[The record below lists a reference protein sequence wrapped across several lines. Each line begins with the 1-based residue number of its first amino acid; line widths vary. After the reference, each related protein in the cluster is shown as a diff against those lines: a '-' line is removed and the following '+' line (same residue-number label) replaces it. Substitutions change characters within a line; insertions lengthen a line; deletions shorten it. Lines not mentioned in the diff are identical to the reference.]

1 MNCAPLT
8 GARSASANNAARTGE
23 LVCSTTPP
31 MWVSSKSSTC
41 PIWPLASGASSR
53 PSLSLRPNTVAAG
66 LPEVSCSTPSKVVMV
81 RWPEPASA
89 QPIQSSTPRRASR
102 FAAADRSPNCAAAR
116 WPHSVLV
123 KVTAS
128 VLRFWSMLLLGFDSG
143 VADDFGPS
151 FHVSFDLCVHLI
163 RRAADRLI
171 TLDPEL
177 LDHLGQLQRP
187 IGLNVEPVD
196 HGLGRAGRRRES
208 VPRADLEAG
217 NAT

>member
-8 GARSASANNAARTGE
+8 GARSQSANKAASTGE

-31 MWVSSKSSTC
+31 MWVSSKSSTW

-66 LPEVSCSTPSKVVMV
+66 LPEVSCSTSSKVVMV

-102 FAAADRSPNCAAAR
+102 FAAAERSLNCAAAR
-116 WPHSVLV
+116 WLHSVLV
-123 KVTAS
+123 SVTAS
-128 VLRFWSMLLLGFDSG
+128 VLRFWSMLLLGLDCG

-151 FHVSFDLCVHLI
+151 LDVGSDLRVHFV
-163 RRAADRLI
+163 RRAANRLV
-171 TLDPEL
+171 TLQPEL
-177 LDHLGQLQRP
+177 PDHLGQLQRAV
-187 IGLNVEPVD
+187 GLGVEPVD
-196 HGLGRAGRRRES
+196 HGLGR
-208 VPRADLEAG
+208 
-217 NAT
+217 